1 VPPSLGRVTPASL
14 SSLGAKDLGQSVS
27 DPIGA
32 VDLKGHLRSWPLS
45 AIACRMS
52 TIFLIPH
59 SMELDDRRIPRVEWH
74 VMVVRQKWTIGPGPA
89 MVSPTKDRLAAGPFQ
104 ILLSRVPDV

>member
-1 VPPSLGRVTPASL
+1 
-14 SSLGAKDLGQSVS
+14 
-27 DPIGA
+27 
-32 VDLKGHLRSWPLS
+32 
-45 AIACRMS
+45 
-52 TIFLIPH
+52 
-59 SMELDDRRIPRVEWH
+59 MELDDRRISRVEWH